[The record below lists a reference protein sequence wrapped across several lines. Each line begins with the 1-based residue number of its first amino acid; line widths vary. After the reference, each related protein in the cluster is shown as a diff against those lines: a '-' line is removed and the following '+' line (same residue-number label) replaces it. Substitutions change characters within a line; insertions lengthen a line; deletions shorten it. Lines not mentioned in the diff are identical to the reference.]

1 MLTDKLTRLL
11 RFHRQNVFNEHNGD
25 AHHRALLR
33 LKRTQTYQA
42 MCQANRDAADYR
54 KSMRLLSTY
63 A

>member
-1 MLTDKLTRLL
+1 MHAKLESLL

-33 LKRTQTYQA
+33 LKRTKAYRD
-42 MCQANRDAADYR
+42 MCEANRQAAEHG
-54 KSMRLLSTY
+54 KSMRMLSMY